1 LLADGKSYVPQSVT
15 PDGRKLIARQITPD
29 DSASIYFAVSLDEEV
44 RHAPPERIFQSPYQV
59 TSVQVSPDG
68 RLMAYQSNE
77 SGRSEVYV
85 TPFPGPG
92 PRIPISSSGGSSP
105 RWGDHGE
112 LFFVD
117 AGGWLIAVEIQSN
130 PTLRV
135 GQHRALFEGA
145 TGGFDLA
152 AGGQRFL
159 MPKPI
164 LADPK
169 PSELHIVVNWVD
181 DLRRRVP

>member
-1 LLADGKSYVPQSVT
+1 
-15 PDGRKLIARQITPD
+15 
-29 DSASIYFAVSLDEEV
+29 
-44 RHAPPERIFQSPYQV
+44 
-59 TSVQVSPDG
+59 
-68 RLMAYQSNE
+68 MAYQSNE
-77 SGRSEVYV
+77 AGRSEVYM

-92 PRIPISSSGGSSP
+92 ARTPISSSGGSAP
-105 RWGDHGE
+105 RWSGNGE

-117 AGGWLIAVEIQSN
+117 ASGRLIAVEIQSS

-135 GQHRALFEGA
+135 GQPKALFEGA
-145 TGGFDLA
+145 TGGFESA

-159 MPKPI
+159 MPRPI
-164 LADPK
+164 VADAK